1 VNNWKVI
8 LATMVI
14 FGTGVVTGGLLV
26 HYAEGGSA
34 RVQAPGAARLAQPAT
49 PQMLRVEFLRRMGQ
63 ELKLTAEQRE
73 QVDKIIKESQQ
84 RSRKIVEPVAPQL
97 REELQRTKEE
107 FRKLL
112 TPEQNTRFEELLK
125 LQQRPREPRR
135 PAAPAPVP
143 TNAPASAPA
152 ERPADTKP

>member
-1 VNNWKVI
+1 
-8 LATMVI
+8 
-14 FGTGVVTGGLLV
+14 
-26 HYAEGGSA
+26 
-34 RVQAPGAARLAQPAT
+34 
-49 PQMLRVEFLRRMGQ
+49 
-63 ELKLTAEQRE
+63 
-73 QVDKIIKESQQ
+73 
-84 RSRKIVEPVAPQL
+84 L

-143 TNAPASAPA
+143 TNAPAAASA